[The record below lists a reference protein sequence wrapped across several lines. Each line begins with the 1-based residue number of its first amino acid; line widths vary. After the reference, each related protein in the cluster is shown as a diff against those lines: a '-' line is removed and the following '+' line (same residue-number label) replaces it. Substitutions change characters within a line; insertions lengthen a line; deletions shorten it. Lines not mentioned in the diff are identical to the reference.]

1 MSINHFMNKIKGKIG
16 IDTDTIMCLLVIILV
31 GVGSF
36 GLGRLPVAH
45 SKEES
50 VIKLENINDTNVKE
64 EIGNNREVINDNFT
78 SREKMYVAS
87 KNGAVNA
94 SRSEVMYVKGPHPY
108 IFSIFTKNNKDTGWE
123 HDNEAWVLTR
133 KLSKI
138 IWDHFN

>member
-1 MSINHFMNKIKGKIG
+1 MNKIKGKIG

-36 GLGRLPVAH
+36 GLGRLSVAN

-87 KNGAVNA
+87 KNGKLYYKADCSGAKRISPKNEVWFA
-94 SRSEVMYVKGPHPY
+94 SAL
-108 IFSIFTKNNKDTGWE
+108 
-123 HDNEAWVLTR
+123 EAE
-133 KLSKI
+133 KAGYNPSPSCK
-138 IWDHFN
+138 